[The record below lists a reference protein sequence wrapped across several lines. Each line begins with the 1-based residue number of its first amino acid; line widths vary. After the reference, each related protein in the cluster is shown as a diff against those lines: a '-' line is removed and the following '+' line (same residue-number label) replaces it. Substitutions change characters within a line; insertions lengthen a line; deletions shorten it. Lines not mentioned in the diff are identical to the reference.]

1 MAAMITAKEIKMAK
15 YVYNEDKVQT
25 FNSAIGII
33 FGDNVRNKIETSIHK
48 ADEKEHK
55 LMVTYDDLIRL
66 WNYGVEH
73 GIEGY
78 KKYSCEES
86 IEAKENH
93 IKELEQQIEQ
103 MKVGQNCKQFGNCIY
118 SKCPCDKW
126 TFYKEKR

>member
-1 MAAMITAKEIKMAK
+1 MAK
-15 YVYNEDKVQT
+15 YVYNENEIQT

-78 KKYSCEES
+78 KKYSC
-86 IEAKENH
+86 KEMKKVENA
-93 IKELEQQIEQ
+93 IKVLMDNGNLFFKNYEG
-103 MKVGQNCKQFGNCIY
+103 KVSPISYCKVDNGKIF
-118 SKCPCDKW
+118 
-126 TFYKEKR
+126 FME

>member
-1 MAAMITAKEIKMAK
+1 MAK
-15 YVYNEDKVQT
+15 YVYNENEVQT

-55 LMVTYDDLIRL
+55 LMITYDDLIRL

-78 KKYSCEES
+78 KK
-86 IEAKENH
+86 
-93 IKELEQQIEQ
+93 
-103 MKVGQNCKQFGNCIY
+103 G
-118 SKCPCDKW
+118 DKL
-126 TFYKEKR
+126 